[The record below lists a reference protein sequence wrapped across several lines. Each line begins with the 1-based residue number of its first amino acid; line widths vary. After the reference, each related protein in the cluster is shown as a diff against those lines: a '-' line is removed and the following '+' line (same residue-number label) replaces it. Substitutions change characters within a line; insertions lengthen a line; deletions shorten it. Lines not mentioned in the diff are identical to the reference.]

1 MCTLKSAVGPNSDGS
16 EFHTQGPEFLLL
28 TFRAQ
33 EDLTLNRVAKLA
45 SGDITDLLVEILSR
59 IYHISGH
66 LISINYKVHGG
77 FKLTRAVERLALR
90 ARDLGFAP

>member
-33 EDLTLNRVAKLA
+33 ENLTLNRVAKLA
-45 SGDITDLLVEILSR
+45 SGDITDLLVEILS
-59 IYHISGH
+59 
-66 LISINYKVHGG
+66 
-77 FKLTRAVERLALR
+77 
-90 ARDLGFAP
+90 